1 MTPRT
6 LVTVIAWVLI
16 VCSASVI
23 AAYVAR
29 FGFGKIAPQ
38 GIRFVLTCA
47 LSVSLIRG
55 WSPGRWIAVVLMGL
69 SSALAVFLMVS
80 RLNLADA
87 GQLGVELIA
96 LTVIYAACAI
106 GLLTPFAGRHFS
118 GSGDGDLKSDPL
130 PAQPSMS
137 MKSIEP
143 SRNKGDGQGEKVPQ
157 DGKAPF

>member
-1 MTPRT
+1 MTPKTFVT
-6 LVTVIAWVLI
+6 LIAVLLI
-16 VCSASVI
+16 ACSASVI

-55 WSPGRWIAVVLMGL
+55 WSSGRWIAVALMGL
-69 SSALAVFLMVS
+69 SSILVVILMIS
-80 RLNLADA
+80 RVNVAAA

-96 LTVIYAACAI
+96 VTVIYAACAI
-106 GLLTPFAGRHFS
+106 GLLTPFAGRHFGGIVTGELDS
-118 GSGDGDLKSDPL
+118 ESMPTH
-130 PAQPSMS
+130 PSMS
-137 MKSIEP
+137 MKAIDP
-143 SRNKGDGQGEKVPQ
+143 PRNKDEGLAEEAPQ